1 MKRKLILVVAMLD
14 SIHTARWLSQ
24 FQNQEIDFLIVGS
37 KKHKSLHPNL
47 IQLLKSHE
55 EAQFELAHFR
65 NFRGFAGYL
74 DFLFFI
80 FLPRFFQIDLRQKKL
95 TSLLNKKTFDCVHA
109 LEIQGAG
116 YLVDR
121 ALRNSKV
128 KVKFIL
134 TNWGSDIY
142 YFQED
147 ADHKIAIQ
155 SALQSATHYSAE
167 CRRDYVLAR
176 SLGFVGIE
184 LPCMPNAGGFNLQLI
199 QNQTLASTRKSIVAK
214 AYGGDFGRGDIVVES
229 LSQIL
234 HRFNNTS
241 VFLYS
246 VTEDLIETVE
256 ELRIRFPDRVQYS
269 GRRSPLSRD
278 QMRELFLES
287 RVYVGASRSDGI
299 STSFLEALISGCY
312 PVQTNTS
319 CANEWVD
326 SGAIASLVGM
336 DVRQISTALE
346 LALTNDLLVD
356 QAQEDNKRIAESHL
370 SSDVIRPLA
379 LTFYSNK

>member
-24 FQNQEIDFLIVGS
+24 FQDQEIDFMIVGS
-37 KKHKSLHPNL
+37 KKHKNLHPNL
-47 IQLLKSHE
+47 IQLLKSHG

-65 NFRGFAGYL
+65 NFPSFAGYL

-80 FLPRFFQIDLRQKKL
+80 FLPRFFPLDFRQKKL
-95 TSLLNKKTFDCVHA
+95 TSLLNKRTFDCVHA

-121 ALRNSKV
+121 ALRNSRIEI
-128 KVKFIL
+128 KFIL

-142 YFQED
+142 YFQGD
-147 ADHKIAIQ
+147 ADHKMAIQ

-176 SLGFVGIE
+176 KLGFVGIE
-184 LPCMPNAGGFNLQLI
+184 LPCMPNAGGFDLQLI
-199 QNQTLASTRKSIVAK
+199 QNQTVASTRTCIVAK
-214 AYGGDFGRGDIVVES
+214 AYGGDFGRGDLVVES

-241 VFLYS
+241 VYLYS
-246 VTEDLIETVE
+246 VTDELIEEVE
-256 ELRIRFPDRVQYS
+256 KLRIRFPDRVEYS

-278 QMRELFLES
+278 QMSVLFLKS

-312 PVQTNTS
+312 AVQTNTS
-319 CANEWVD
+319 CANEWVEA
-326 SGAIASLVGM
+326 GAMATLVGM
-336 DVRQISTALE
+336 DVEQITNALE

-356 QAQEDNKRIAESHL
+356 EAQKKNKKIAESHL
-370 SSDVIRPLA
+370 GSDVIRPLA
-379 LTFYSNK
+379 FTFY